1 MEHSAM
7 VNTTPL
13 SQEIEE
19 RLNTRWL
26 GQTLHFYQQLD
37 STNLTAMG
45 LADEGAAEGT
55 AVLAEEQLRG
65 RGRGKRSWH
74 SPPGVGVYC
83 SIILRPR
90 LSPAKA
96 QIITLMTAVAIVKA
110 IAQETSLSARIKWPN
125 DILLNDKKIAG
136 ILLEAKVDSKKV
148 EHAVIGFG
156 INVNQ
161 TSADLPPEPMF
172 ETSSLRIELG
182 KPVGRSVLV
191 AKTFAELEGLYERV
205 QRGDLAGILEQWR
218 RLSTTL
224 ARPIRVW
231 QQGKVTEGIAVD
243 ITAEGGL
250 VVRAKDESLRV
261 IHAGDV
267 EHLRLAVEVEDGG

>member
-1 MEHSAM
+1 M

-37 STNLTAMG
+37 STNLTAME
-45 LADEGAAEGT
+45 LAEEGAAEGT

-65 RGRGKRSWH
+65 RGRGNRSWH
-74 SPPGVGVYC
+74 SPPGVGIYC

-110 IAQETSLSARIKWPN
+110 IAQETSVSARIKWPN
-125 DILLNDKKIAG
+125 DILLNGRKIAG
-136 ILLEAKVDSKKV
+136 ILLEGKVGSKRV

-172 ETSSLRIELG
+172 EASSLRIELG
-182 KPVGRSVLV
+182 KPVGRSALV
-191 AKTFAELEGLYERV
+191 AGIFGELEGLYERV
-205 QRGDLAGILEQWR
+205 QQGDLATILEQWR

-231 QQGKVTEGIAVD
+231 QRGKVTEGIAVD

-250 VVRAKDESLRV
+250 VVRVKDESLRV